1 MITIKLFIKKLLVEK
16 RVPAIML
23 EDPRMY
29 SKLKI
34 YALERIKHLILNILS
49 ERAHKNRLP
58 NHVAKCLREQINTVD
73 YLGFN
78 VLDYC
83 VIAGLE
89 DLAFEFCKIG
99 AKNTVNLLEIKSTL
113 DNDQFSELQDT
124 NIIDEILS
132 TVARVQLEQQQY
144 QLQDSARLSGF
155 NSPVLNSSN
164 WEHLKNNVRNFAI
177 KKYKFSLFMLIV
189 GIGCIIAAPFTSGTS
204 LGVVLSLGLPT
215 IMAGVKSLQ
224 STAAKIDAELIEQQS
239 DHETME
245 TALLKNMLTDM
256 DLEINMFKTN
266 GEITDPTPAAVNL
279 MVKQNSQ
286 AMLFNS
292 SLEHDTKILLDNTAK
307 LAVAAIKHS

>member
-1 MITIKLFIKKLLVEK
+1 MFLWI
-16 RVPAIML
+16 
-23 EDPRMY
+23 
-29 SKLKI
+29 
-34 YALERIKHLILNILS
+34 
-49 ERAHKNRLP
+49 
-58 NHVAKCLREQINTVD
+58 D
-73 YLGFN
+73 Y
-78 VLDYC
+78 
-83 VIAGLE
+83 
-89 DLAFEFCKIG
+89 
-99 AKNTVNLLEIKSTL
+99 
-113 DNDQFSELQDT
+113 
-124 NIIDEILS
+124 
-132 TVARVQLEQQQY
+132 
-144 QLQDSARLSGF
+144 
-155 NSPVLNSSN
+155 